1 VIEQQQQQQI
11 AFFFCLS
18 IAQWIVESF
27 SVMNIYYYHIKIL
40 ATSAYQLLKIGRK
53 LEKNE
58 KQIYF
63 DCFWTFYRRFFNLHC
78 VINCQPKNKSADPL

>member
-63 DCFWTFYRRFFNLHC
+63 DCFGLFTGHFLTYT
-78 VINCQPKNKSADPL
+78 V